1 MLFGLVFG
9 AGLGVALSLDNPGV
23 QIGVALGL
31 VQSKVAAEAKRADIP
46 LNWAIYLNC
55 DQVRSAGAAPLRRED
70 PGYAERLDPDGDGVA
85 CATAR
90 QGKARRKR
98 R

>member
-9 AGLGVALSLDNPGV
+9 IGLGVALSLDNPGV

-31 VQSKVAAEAKRADIP
+31 AQSKIAAEAKRADVP
-46 LNWAIYLNC
+46 LKWALYLNC
-55 DQVRSAGAAPLRRED
+55 DQVRSAGAAPLHRDD

-85 CATAR
+85 CATAKQR
-90 QGKARRKR
+90 KPRRKGR
-98 R
+98 